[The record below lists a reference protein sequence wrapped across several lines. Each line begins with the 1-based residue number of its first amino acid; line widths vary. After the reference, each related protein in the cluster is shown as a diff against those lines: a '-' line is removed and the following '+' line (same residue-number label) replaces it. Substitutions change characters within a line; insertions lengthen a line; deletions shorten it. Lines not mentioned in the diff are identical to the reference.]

1 MRVPGI
7 SLALIRATALDR
19 PLSRA
24 WREGFARR
32 DLGGSFAPAHAVVG
46 IFIVNNR
53 PETMAGR
60 FYNRRFASR
69 SSHDGCAGA
78 WPRPR
83 YASAQQK
90 ARRGVP
96 SGRLA

>member
-1 MRVPGI
+1 
-7 SLALIRATALDR
+7 
-19 PLSRA
+19 
-24 WREGFARR
+24 
-32 DLGGSFAPAHAVVG
+32 
-46 IFIVNNR
+46 
-53 PETMAGR
+53 MAGR

-69 SSHDGCAGA
+69 SPPRRCAGA

-83 YASAQQK
+83 HAFAQQK